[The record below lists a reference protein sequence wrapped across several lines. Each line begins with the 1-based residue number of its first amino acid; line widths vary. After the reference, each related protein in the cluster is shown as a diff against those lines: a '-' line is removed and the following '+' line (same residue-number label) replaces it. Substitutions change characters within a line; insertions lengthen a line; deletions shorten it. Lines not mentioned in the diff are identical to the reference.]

1 MNSIKSALAVAII
14 TIGLAIAFN
23 QPPTKIEAEENSPVI
38 IDKERGTRHRLQC
51 RITSLNDVL
60 VEIGNTV
67 SPNEAICVD
76 SVKIRLL
83 ESRQAFLEDAIASP
97 APVIIPKTESLP
109 LEDFSKERAAL
120 TIAQAR
126 LTKLEQTPVV
136 QLNFYDPNHSRIF
149 EPAIF
154 NAYAAHQESLVNAR
168 YDVVMALAN
177 LEQAKIQYQQA
188 VNDIAIRNASLQAK
202 ASREQKE
209 AIANWESRRSAL
221 QAELFVVV
229 EEINSIS
236 RVITPFEGEIAQIN
250 FLPNEGNIIPV
261 EIILISR

>member
-1 MNSIKSALAVAII
+1 MNSIKSVLAVAIT

-23 QPPTKIEAEENSPVI
+23 QPPTIVEAEESSPVI
-38 IDKERGTRHRLQC
+38 IERREGTRHRLKC

-60 VEIGNTV
+60 VEIGDTV

-97 APVIIPKTESLP
+97 APVILPKTESLP
-109 LEDFSKERAAL
+109 LEDFSKEKAAL

-126 LTKLEQTPVV
+126 LTKLEEAPVS

-154 NAYAAHQESLVNAR
+154 NEYVAHQESLVKAR
-168 YDVVMALAN
+168 YDVVMALAS
-177 LEQAKIQYQQA
+177 LEQAKIQYQQSVA
-188 VNDIAIRNASLQAK
+188 NIANRNARLQAE
-202 ASREQKE
+202 AIREQKE
-209 AIANWESRRSAL
+209 AIANWESRKSAL

-236 RVITPFEGEIAQIN
+236 RVVTPFEGEIAQIN

-261 EIILISR
+261 EIILTSR